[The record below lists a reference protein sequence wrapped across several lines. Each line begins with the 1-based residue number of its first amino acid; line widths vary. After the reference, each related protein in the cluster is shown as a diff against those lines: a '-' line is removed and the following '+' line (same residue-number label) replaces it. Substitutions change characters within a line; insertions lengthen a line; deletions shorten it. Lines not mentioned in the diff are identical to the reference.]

1 MPPTIAAETN
11 ADRTS
16 GKIVFTGPPEFFKT
30 LRARVDEH
38 FAGGARRDD
47 PRMQRKAAIIV
58 VWFVGSYVLL
68 LNASSGLSQLALCI
82 SFAVAACALGFNVFH
97 DAVHGSFSANPR
109 INAALGMI
117 SSAALGAGRKFW
129 WFKHNV
135 LHHTYTNIYQWDDDL
150 ETRGALRMSPEQPWL
165 PKYRYQHLFFPFMY
179 SLTTLEWMF
188 VKDYVQYFTLKINPF
203 QRIPELTKAEK
214 IEFWF
219 GKAFYMAV
227 FVVLPFSVFPA
238 WKVVVGLLLFHVTL
252 SLGLAF
258 IFNLAHAIERAE
270 FPVPTAGATSL
281 EIEEE
286 WAAHQLRT
294 TVNFAT
300 GNRALNWFAGGLNF
314 QVEHHLFPQVSHT
327 HYPALSAIVRETA
340 SECGLPYN
348 HYATYR
354 DAVLSHWRILRDLA
368 QPPVIA

>member
-47 PRMQRKAAIIV
+47 SRMQRKAAIIV

-150 ETRGALRMSPEQPWL
+150 ECAA
-165 PKYRYQHLFFPFMY
+165 PF
-179 SLTTLEWMF
+179 
-188 VKDYVQYFTLKINPF
+188 
-203 QRIPELTKAEK
+203 A
-214 IEFWF
+214 
-219 GKAFYMAV
+219 
-227 FVVLPFSVFPA
+227 
-238 WKVVVGLLLFHVTL
+238 
-252 SLGLAF
+252 
-258 IFNLAHAIERAE
+258 
-270 FPVPTAGATSL
+270 
-281 EIEEE
+281 
-286 WAAHQLRT
+286 
-294 TVNFAT
+294 
-300 GNRALNWFAGGLNF
+300 
-314 QVEHHLFPQVSHT
+314 
-327 HYPALSAIVRETA
+327 
-340 SECGLPYN
+340 
-348 HYATYR
+348 
-354 DAVLSHWRILRDLA
+354 
-368 QPPVIA
+368 